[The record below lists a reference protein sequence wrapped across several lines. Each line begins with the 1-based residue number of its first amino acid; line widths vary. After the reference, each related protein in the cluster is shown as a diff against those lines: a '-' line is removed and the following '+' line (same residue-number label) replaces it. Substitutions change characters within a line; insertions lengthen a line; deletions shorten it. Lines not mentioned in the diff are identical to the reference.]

1 MTPRTTSSD
10 QFDTDH
16 PTENSDG
23 DEERPTHTSE
33 IGTLKKLPNQSG
45 TAWLGSSSGVYF
57 VNTVRRAFTQA
68 FATSQGLPASEDI
81 LTGEDSEGRS
91 FNGPITDGPSTT
103 DGLPHILSSS
113 LGRLPDRKI
122 ALELV
127 MSFFRVWHP
136 VFPFL
141 HGPSFLKDTELLY
154 QRPTPP
160 TFSGSRQAK
169 GAHPPQD
176 LRKIITFQ
184 LIINIASLD
193 RSDIILPPE
202 SRIQSTADVT
212 RVAGTLALDHDLA
225 TLQTLLAAQL
235 YLVSTLAIRA
245 ASTVGGTIVKLI
257 YHAGLHRCPLR
268 YAQLTSEQCEIRKRI
283 FWSAYALDRHCSLSL
298 GDPNTIQDDDIDVCL
313 SGKELHKAVARD
325 LLPNPADEINLHFP
339 AAARKTTLD
348 ADDEAAREDE
358 SPEAREKSLREAALI
373 SYVHWSR
380 LTGRIIEIFHKSINH
395 RFPKHEQIVYLT
407 SDIETWWNDL
417 PFFLTGEEPQNHT
430 SASAPSPAG
439 SESPQSQL
447 ANLSSFFKILYHRLL
462 LLMSRPRLSLDQST
476 PEFQHGLQVCIR
488 ASRNILAGLK
498 GHKTAGQS
506 MFLPGLL
513 SAAWMSG
520 LIIAFACQL
529 GKYPKARACADI
541 HACLD
546 LLTSMNDRWYTVKNC
561 HKTLS
566 LLLHNIQSR
575 KASTNGLLSVAK
587 NDMPSP
593 TANDA
598 PSNERASKRRR
609 TETNPPKVQVANANS
624 GIRRASTSRTDRDVD
639 MNPDALSPSQMT
651 DGTPGNTASNVSSP
665 AVPTSNTNSAAE
677 VRTAAGVAAAKQRH
691 TPSGWSNSSI
701 DATANPT
708 TMYDL
713 SAFINPT
720 VTSSGSRMTSNGTG
734 NSSLNSQFPYSSG
747 SALYSTQQ
755 EMAFAQNSMQLP
767 ELPSTN
773 TTANSTLPGMME
785 DPDPM
790 FWGNMDYN
798 LADVFGSATWEQ
810 MTAGTPLGGAH
821 GAGWDAGGGP
831 L

>member
-10 QFDTDH
+10 PFETDH
-16 PTENSDG
+16 PPENSDG

-57 VNTVRRAFTQA
+57 VNTVRRAFAQA
-68 FATSQGLPASEDI
+68 FASSQALPASEDI

-91 FNGPITDGPSTT
+91 FNGIVAEGPSTT

-113 LGRLPDRKI
+113 LGRLPDRKVAI
-122 ALELV
+122 ELV
-127 MSFFRVWHP
+127 MSFFKVWHP

-141 HGPSFLKDTELLY
+141 HGPSFLKDMELLY

-160 TFSGSRQAK
+160 SFSGTRANKSQQ
-169 GAHPPQD
+169 PPQD

-193 RSDIILPPE
+193 RSDINLPLE
-202 SRIQSTADVT
+202 SRVQSTADVT

-268 YAQLTSEQCEIRKRI
+268 YAQLTAEQCEIRKRI

-339 AAARKTTLD
+339 STAHKSSNAGSQATE
-348 ADDEAAREDE
+348 DDNREDD

-417 PFFLTGEEPQNHT
+417 PYFLTGEEPQNAN
-430 SASAPSPAG
+430 SAFAPSPAA
-439 SESPQSQL
+439 SDSPQTQL

-462 LLMSRPRLSLDQST
+462 LLMSRPRLSLDQSM

-498 GHKTAGQS
+498 AHKNAGQS

-513 SAAWMSG
+513 SAVWMSG

-529 GKYPKARACADI
+529 GKYPKARACA
-541 HACLD
+541 
-546 LLTSMNDRWYTVKNC
+546 
-561 HKTLS
+561 
-566 LLLHNIQSR
+566 
-575 KASTNGLLSVAK
+575 
-587 NDMPSP
+587 
-593 TANDA
+593 
-598 PSNERASKRRR
+598 
-609 TETNPPKVQVANANS
+609 
-624 GIRRASTSRTDRDVD
+624 
-639 MNPDALSPSQMT
+639 
-651 DGTPGNTASNVSSP
+651 
-665 AVPTSNTNSAAE
+665 
-677 VRTAAGVAAAKQRH
+677 
-691 TPSGWSNSSI
+691 
-701 DATANPT
+701 
-708 TMYDL
+708 
-713 SAFINPT
+713 
-720 VTSSGSRMTSNGTG
+720 
-734 NSSLNSQFPYSSG
+734 
-747 SALYSTQQ
+747 
-755 EMAFAQNSMQLP
+755 
-767 ELPSTN
+767 
-773 TTANSTLPGMME
+773 
-785 DPDPM
+785 
-790 FWGNMDYN
+790 
-798 LADVFGSATWEQ
+798 
-810 MTAGTPLGGAH
+810 
-821 GAGWDAGGGP
+821 
-831 L
+831 

>member
-10 QFDTDH
+10 QFDSDH
-16 PTENSDG
+16 PARNSDE

-68 FATSQGLPASEDI
+68 FASSQALPASEDI

-91 FNGPITDGPSTT
+91 YNGPIVDGPSAT
-103 DGLPHILSSS
+103 DGFPHLLSTS
-113 LGRLPDRKI
+113 LGKMPDRKTAI
-122 ALELV
+122 ELV

-141 HGPSFLKDTELLY
+141 HGPSFLRDMELLY
-154 QRPTPP
+154 TKPKPP
-160 TFSGSRQAK
+160 TFSGGRNGK
-169 GAHPPQD
+169 VPQPVPD

-193 RSDIILPPE
+193 RTDITLPPE

-212 RVAGTLALDHDLA
+212 RVAGSMALDHDLA
-225 TLQTLLAAQL
+225 TLQTMLAAQL

-268 YAQLTSEQCEIRKRI
+268 YAQLTTEECEIRKRI

-313 SGKELHKAVARD
+313 SGKELHRAVARD
-325 LLPNPADEINLHFP
+325 LIPNPADELNMHRAR
-339 AAARKTTLD
+339 AATEGDTPTLD
-348 ADDEAAREDE
+348 D
-358 SPEAREKSLREAALI
+358 SPEMREKSLREAALI
-373 SYVHWSR
+373 SYVHWSK

-417 PFFLTGEEPQNHT
+417 PFFLTGEEPETAAQPT
-430 SASAPSPAG
+430 SPAE
-439 SESPQSQL
+439 SESPQTQL

-462 LLMSRPRLSLDQST
+462 LLLSRPRLSLDQST

-498 GHKTAGQS
+498 GHRSARQT

-529 GKYPKARACADI
+529 GKYPKARACA
-541 HACLD
+541 
-546 LLTSMNDRWYTVKNC
+546 
-561 HKTLS
+561 
-566 LLLHNIQSR
+566 
-575 KASTNGLLSVAK
+575 
-587 NDMPSP
+587 
-593 TANDA
+593 
-598 PSNERASKRRR
+598 
-609 TETNPPKVQVANANS
+609 
-624 GIRRASTSRTDRDVD
+624 
-639 MNPDALSPSQMT
+639 
-651 DGTPGNTASNVSSP
+651 
-665 AVPTSNTNSAAE
+665 
-677 VRTAAGVAAAKQRH
+677 
-691 TPSGWSNSSI
+691 
-701 DATANPT
+701 
-708 TMYDL
+708 
-713 SAFINPT
+713 
-720 VTSSGSRMTSNGTG
+720 
-734 NSSLNSQFPYSSG
+734 
-747 SALYSTQQ
+747 
-755 EMAFAQNSMQLP
+755 
-767 ELPSTN
+767 
-773 TTANSTLPGMME
+773 
-785 DPDPM
+785 
-790 FWGNMDYN
+790 
-798 LADVFGSATWEQ
+798 
-810 MTAGTPLGGAH
+810 
-821 GAGWDAGGGP
+821 
-831 L
+831 

>member
-10 QFDTDH
+10 HFENDH
-16 PTENSDG
+16 STHRSDE

-68 FATSQGLPASEDI
+68 FSSSQALPASEDI

-91 FNGPITDGPSTT
+91 FNGPIVDGPSTT
-103 DGLPHILSSS
+103 DGFPHLLSSS

-122 ALELV
+122 AIELV
-127 MSFFRVWHP
+127 MSFFKVWHP

-141 HGPSFLKDTELLY
+141 HGPSFLRDMELLY

-160 TFSGSRQAK
+160 AFSDKKKRDKVVQ
-169 GAHPPQD
+169 PPQD

-193 RSDIILPPE
+193 RNDIDLPAE

-212 RVAGTLALDHDLA
+212 RVAGSMALDHDLA
-225 TLQTLLAAQL
+225 TLQTMLAAQL

-268 YAQLTSEQCEIRKRI
+268 YAQLSAEECEIRKRI

-313 SGKELHKAVARD
+313 SGKELHKAVPRD
-325 LLPNPADEINLHFP
+325 AIPSTADELRLHQAEGHHKP
-339 AAARKTTLD
+339 SAPTNRAG
-348 ADDEAAREDE
+348 DDDDDGSENENQT
-358 SPEAREKSLREAALI
+358 PEQREKSLREAALI

-417 PFFLTGEEPQNHT
+417 PYFLTGEEPQNT
-430 SASAPSPAG
+430 NSGSAPSPAA
-439 SESPQSQL
+439 SDSAQTQL
-447 ANLSSFFKILYHRLL
+447 ANLCSFFKILYHRLL
-462 LLMSRPRLSLDQST
+462 LLLSRPRLSLDQST

-488 ASRNILAGLK
+488 ASRNVLAGLK
-498 GHKTAGQS
+498 AHRSAGQS

-529 GKYPKARACADI
+529 GKYPKTRACA
-541 HACLD
+541 
-546 LLTSMNDRWYTVKNC
+546 
-561 HKTLS
+561 
-566 LLLHNIQSR
+566 
-575 KASTNGLLSVAK
+575 
-587 NDMPSP
+587 
-593 TANDA
+593 
-598 PSNERASKRRR
+598 
-609 TETNPPKVQVANANS
+609 
-624 GIRRASTSRTDRDVD
+624 
-639 MNPDALSPSQMT
+639 
-651 DGTPGNTASNVSSP
+651 
-665 AVPTSNTNSAAE
+665 
-677 VRTAAGVAAAKQRH
+677 
-691 TPSGWSNSSI
+691 
-701 DATANPT
+701 
-708 TMYDL
+708 
-713 SAFINPT
+713 
-720 VTSSGSRMTSNGTG
+720 
-734 NSSLNSQFPYSSG
+734 
-747 SALYSTQQ
+747 
-755 EMAFAQNSMQLP
+755 
-767 ELPSTN
+767 
-773 TTANSTLPGMME
+773 
-785 DPDPM
+785 
-790 FWGNMDYN
+790 
-798 LADVFGSATWEQ
+798 
-810 MTAGTPLGGAH
+810 
-821 GAGWDAGGGP
+821 
-831 L
+831 

>member
-10 QFDTDH
+10 HFENDH
-16 PTENSDG
+16 STHRSDE

-68 FATSQGLPASEDI
+68 FSSSQALPASEDI

-91 FNGPITDGPSTT
+91 FNGPIVDGPSTT
-103 DGLPHILSSS
+103 DGFPHLLSSS

-122 ALELV
+122 AIELV
-127 MSFFRVWHP
+127 MSFFKVWHP

-141 HGPSFLKDTELLY
+141 HGPSFLRDMELLY

-160 TFSGSRQAK
+160 AFPDKKKRDKVVQ
-169 GAHPPQD
+169 PPQD

-193 RSDIILPPE
+193 RNDIDLPAE

-212 RVAGTLALDHDLA
+212 RVAGSMALDHDLA
-225 TLQTLLAAQL
+225 TLQTMLAAQL

-268 YAQLTSEQCEIRKRI
+268 YAQLSAEECEIRKRI

-313 SGKELHKAVARD
+313 SGKELHKAVPRD
-325 LLPNPADEINLHFP
+325 AIPSTADELRLHQAEGHHKP
-339 AAARKTTLD
+339 SVSANRAG
-348 ADDEAAREDE
+348 DDDDGSENENQT
-358 SPEAREKSLREAALI
+358 PEQREKSLREAALI

-417 PFFLTGEEPQNHT
+417 PYFLTGEEPQNT
-430 SASAPSPAG
+430 NSGSAPSPAA
-439 SESPQSQL
+439 SDSAQTQL
-447 ANLSSFFKILYHRLL
+447 ANLCSFFKILYHRLL
-462 LLMSRPRLSLDQST
+462 LLLSRPRLSLDQST

-488 ASRNILAGLK
+488 ASRNVLAGLK
-498 GHKTAGQS
+498 AHRSAGQS

-529 GKYPKARACADI
+529 GKYPKTRACA
-541 HACLD
+541 
-546 LLTSMNDRWYTVKNC
+546 
-561 HKTLS
+561 
-566 LLLHNIQSR
+566 
-575 KASTNGLLSVAK
+575 
-587 NDMPSP
+587 
-593 TANDA
+593 
-598 PSNERASKRRR
+598 
-609 TETNPPKVQVANANS
+609 
-624 GIRRASTSRTDRDVD
+624 
-639 MNPDALSPSQMT
+639 
-651 DGTPGNTASNVSSP
+651 
-665 AVPTSNTNSAAE
+665 
-677 VRTAAGVAAAKQRH
+677 
-691 TPSGWSNSSI
+691 
-701 DATANPT
+701 
-708 TMYDL
+708 
-713 SAFINPT
+713 
-720 VTSSGSRMTSNGTG
+720 
-734 NSSLNSQFPYSSG
+734 
-747 SALYSTQQ
+747 
-755 EMAFAQNSMQLP
+755 
-767 ELPSTN
+767 
-773 TTANSTLPGMME
+773 
-785 DPDPM
+785 
-790 FWGNMDYN
+790 
-798 LADVFGSATWEQ
+798 
-810 MTAGTPLGGAH
+810 
-821 GAGWDAGGGP
+821 
-831 L
+831 